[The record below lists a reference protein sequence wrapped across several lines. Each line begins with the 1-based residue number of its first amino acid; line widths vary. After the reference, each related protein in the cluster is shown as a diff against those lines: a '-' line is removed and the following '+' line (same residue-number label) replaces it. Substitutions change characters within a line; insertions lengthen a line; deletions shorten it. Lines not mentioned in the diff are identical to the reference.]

1 MATAINSSLQDT
13 QEHSGYPSI
22 SIFRQELNHKLKIIT
37 AWFSRLF
44 VATTT
49 LRSYAIGLFILLENV
64 CLNVNATIKV
74 SPPALLPQNAKN
86 DAECIQAP
94 SARLKHCFIIYSNRG
109 IFMVYPF
116 IYLFYYAY
124 LFRNFC
130 EHLFLHH
137 SMLNYLHS
145 IFTFPKELVFLVQF
159 TCVFAFLSLNTIV

>member
-22 SIFRQELNHKLKIIT
+22 SIFRQEVNHKLKIIT

-49 LRSYAIGLFILLENV
+49 LRSYAISTKCLFILPENV

-74 SPPALLPQNAKN
+74 SLPALLPQKAEN
-86 DAECIQAP
+86 DAECIQGP
-94 SARLKHCFIIYSNRG
+94 SARLKHCFIIYSSRG
-109 IFMVYPF
+109 IFIVYHF

-124 LFRNFC
+124 LFGNFC
-130 EHLFLHH
+130 EHFFLHH
-137 SMLNYLHS
+137 SMLNYVHS

-159 TCVFAFLSLNTIV
+159 T